1 MQECTMKLY
10 GSWASL
16 VVIFLCAAAGS
27 HIIADRV
34 SAHLIQKKC
43 MADVRP
49 LSLSQT
55 GGEALNPTRLNAAQ
69 SHDGFLHRQLCSA
82 IGSGHVQASTPVGA
96 SVRGTSRLL
105 SHFVCECNVPVHVAA
120 PEGQPVG
127 GKRS

>member
-34 SAHLIQKKC
+34 SAHLTQKKC

-49 LSLSQT
+49 LSQT
-55 GGEALNPTRLNAAQ
+55 GGETANFTKLNTAQ
-69 SHDGFLHRQLCSA
+69 SGDGFLHRQLCSA
-82 IGSGHVQASTPVGA
+82 IGSRHLKASTPAGA

-105 SHFVCECNVPVHVAA
+105 SRFVCECNVPVHVAA